1 YHPEFISRPNRP
13 QSLFKDF
20 VGAALNN
27 K

>member
-1 YHPEFISRPNRP
+1 FISRPNRP

>member
-1 YHPEFISRPNRP
+1 SRPNRP

-20 VGAALNN
+20 VGAALKN